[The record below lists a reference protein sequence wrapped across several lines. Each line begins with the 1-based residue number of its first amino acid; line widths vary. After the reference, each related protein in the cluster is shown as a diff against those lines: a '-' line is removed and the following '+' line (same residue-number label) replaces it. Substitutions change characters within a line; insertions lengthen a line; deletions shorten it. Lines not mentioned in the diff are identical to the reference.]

1 MIDLSKLTHA
11 ELMAKNAQDKKAIE
25 EAPDR
30 ISRLMAKESA
40 KHTLLEWLKRNG

>member
-1 MIDLSKLTHA
+1 MTDLSKLTHA

-30 ISRLMAKESA
+30 ISRLIGLGASQA
-40 KHTLLEWLKRNG
+40 YTT

>member
-1 MIDLSKLTHA
+1 MTDLSKLTHA
-11 ELMAKNAQDKKAIE
+11 ELKAQGAKDRKAIE

-30 ISRLMAKESA
+30 LSRLMAKEQA

>member
-1 MIDLSKLTHA
+1 MTDLSKLTHA

-30 ISRLMAKESA
+30 ISRLMAAWASQA
-40 KHTLLEWLKRNG
+40 YTTWMAQA